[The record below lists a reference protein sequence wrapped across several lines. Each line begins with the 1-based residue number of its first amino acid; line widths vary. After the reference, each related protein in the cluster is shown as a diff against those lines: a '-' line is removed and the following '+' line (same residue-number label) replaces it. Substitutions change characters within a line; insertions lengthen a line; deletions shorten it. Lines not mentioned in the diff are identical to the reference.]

1 MGSTWWLGA
10 VLFSLAA
17 IGIVA
22 LIAQYAILLLHLR
35 GPDRLRR
42 DTPPGVVVTPGGARP
57 ASPSACEPPGSQAG
71 VAPPGLRIGPGPA
84 LQGISVLKPLCGL
97 DEELAENLAS
107 FAALGHPAYEVL
119 LGVRSPRD
127 PAFAVARAAVRRW
140 PDRMRI
146 VVQRFD
152 EGRNP
157 KVNQLVDLARAARH
171 PLLVISDS
179 NVRVEPGYLS
189 EIAAAMA
196 DPAVGLVTH
205 PVAGA
210 GERRLGSIFENLHL
224 NGSVAPGIVAAHRLA
239 SGAIVVGKSMALWK
253 ADVERLGGFQAVK
266 DVLAEDHVLG
276 GWIRRRLGKRVV
288 VARRPVVN
296 VNRDRQLREFWGRYA
311 RWGVLQRQLVGGP
324 AYAAQLLLDPV
335 LLALCG
341 LAAAPGPRALAG
353 LALVCAAK
361 IAVDGL
367 SARALRPGGF
377 PLRHLLLVPA
387 KDLLFGAALLQGF
400 LTDEV
405 DWRGT
410 RLRVLRGTRLA
421 PAREVEDRELVAR
434 A

>member
-1 MGSTWWLGA
+1 
-10 VLFSLAA
+10 
-17 IGIVA
+17 
-22 LIAQYAILLLHLR
+22 
-35 GPDRLRR
+35 
-42 DTPPGVVVTPGGARP
+42 
-57 ASPSACEPPGSQAG
+57 
-71 VAPPGLRIGPGPA
+71 
-84 LQGISVLKPLCGL
+84 
-97 DEELAENLAS
+97 
-107 FAALGHPAYEVL
+107 
-119 LGVRSPRD
+119 
-127 PAFAVARAAVRRW
+127 
-140 PDRMRI
+140 MRI

-157 KVNQLVDLARAARH
+157 KVNQLVGLARAARH
-171 PLLVISDS
+171 PLLVVSDS

-205 PVAGA
+205 PVTGA

-224 NGSVAPGIVAAHRLA
+224 AGSVAPGIVAAHRLA
-239 SGAIVVGKSMALWK
+239 HREIVVGKSMAMWK

-276 GWIRRRLGKRVV
+276 IWIRRRLGKRVV

-296 VNRDRQLREFWGRYA
+296 VNRDRQLREFWGRYS
-311 RWGVLQRQLVGGP
+311 RWGVLQRQMVGGP
-324 AYAAQLLLDPV
+324 AYAAQLLLNPV

-341 LAAAPGPRALAG
+341 LLAAPEPRALAG
-353 LALVCAAK
+353 FALVCAAK

-367 SARALRPGGF
+367 SALALRPGGF

-410 RLRVLRGTRLA
+410 RLRVLRGTRLV
-421 PAREVEDRELVAR
+421 PAREAVDPVLIAR